1 MRYFENFSY
10 TCENLTELTSS
21 LDMLTRIEKYVCIFI
36 FEIAKIM
43 NLSIFSFVFET
54 RRLFIT
60 LMLCSFVLD
69 VFVCICDEMPF
80 CFGLTEIRN

>member
-1 MRYFENFSY
+1 
-10 TCENLTELTSS
+10 
-21 LDMLTRIEKYVCIFI
+21 MLARIEKYVCIFI
-36 FEIAKIM
+36 FEIARIM

-54 RRLFIT
+54 GRLFIT

-69 VFVCICDEMPF
+69 VFVCICDEKPF